1 MLMQEKQINIIR
13 YSDNGVLIERP
24 PLPRRGGSGSPPP
37 SKRGKVVGFSFASA
51 RRLRRLLWSVDWSGA
66 WSLCLTVPDLEQASM
81 GLPSAEECWCKL
93 QNLRPA
99 FLRSLIWRKEVQR
112 NGNSHYHCL
121 LWPAEGIDGLDCC
134 SRLIDQWIEY
144 ASQPRKFAGMM
155 SADDVERLLQ
165 FIKAKMAKAHRI
177 EGKRAC
183 CKPCDGGYRRYLAD
197 HQSKHKAYQANTV
210 GRAWGV
216 WQRRALPMVISFADT
231 LSNSELLLVARALR
245 KASRYRSP
253 APCPFGYHYASG
265 GRNLRPIGET
275 NYFGKRSD
283 ALAADVAR
291 YLALVR
297 RWANPI
303 G

>member
-1 MLMQEKQINIIR
+1 MQEKQINIIR
-13 YSDNGVLIERP
+13 YSDNGVQVARP
-24 PLPRRGGSGSPPP
+24 PLPRRGGSGSPP
-37 SKRGKVVGFSFASA
+37 SKRGKVVGFSLASA

-81 GLPSAEECWCKL
+81 GLPSAEECWVKL
-93 QNLRPA
+93 QMSKPS

-134 SRLIDQWIEY
+134 SRLIEQWIEY
-144 ASQPRKFAGMM
+144 ASQPRKFAGIV
-155 SADDVERLLQ
+155 SADDVERLRQL
-165 FIKAKMAKAHRI
+165 IKKKMAKAHRI

-197 HQSKHKAYQANTV
+197 HQSKHKAYQASTV
-210 GRAWGV
+210 GRVWGV
-216 WQRRALPMVISFADT
+216 WQRRALPMVISVADT

-253 APCPFGYHYASG
+253 APCPFGYRFASRG
-265 GRNLRPIGET
+265 IGLRTIGET
-275 NYFGKRSD
+275 NYFGKHAV
-283 ALAADVAR
+283 ALANDARR
-291 YLALVR
+291 YLDYIR
-297 RWANPI
+297 RNASPT